1 MIIKELDDRWRV
13 YFFPEAE
20 DSDITNE
27 EEGIFNGVK
36 DKWAEKGYIYRIGV
50 FKGQHVPKYADYGT
64 QKYSLEE
71 AKHAAEGIK
80 TCSVCT
86 ALNSQVAKVEKI
98 ILKDRYELGKEV
110 TPDNTKGELTKL
122 KKEIVELKS
131 LMKPERKNVV
141 EGVMSDITKDV
152 IKTIFTVP
160 GRIDMYLT
168 TGDEAFI
175 EDLIPERPT
184 KEDVLE
190 IRAQVADFWAGDIG
204 RVRNEEQMRSY
215 AKQQRDLIKT
225 LRGEEIEEEEPKKKK
240 FGGKKVKVVA

>member
-1 MIIKELDDRWRV
+1 MIIKET
-13 YFFPEAE
+13 E
-20 DSDITNE
+20 DSWRC
-27 EEGIFNGVK
+27 IFFKDARDTSVK
-36 DKWAEKGYIYRIGV
+36 DEREKGYVVQFGEFRE
-50 FKGQHVPKYADYGT
+50 QAVPKYIDYS
-64 QKYSLEE
+64 KANFSLEKAIQY
-71 AKHAAEGIK
+71 AKNIK
-80 TCSVCT
+80 ECAICKT
-86 ALNSQVAKVEKI
+86 LNANVDKI
-98 ILKDRYELGKEV
+98 ESMDLKDQYKKPEV
-110 TPDNTKGELTKL
+110 TLDNTKEELTQL

-204 RVRNEEQMRSY
+204 RVRNEEQMKAY

>member
-1 MIIKELDDRWRV
+1 MIIKET
-13 YFFPEAE
+13 E
-20 DSDITNE
+20 DSWRC
-27 EEGIFNGVK
+27 IFFKDARDTSVK
-36 DKWAEKGYIYRIGV
+36 DEREKGYVVQFGEFRD
-50 FKGQHVPKYADYGT
+50 QAVPKYIDYS
-64 QKYSLEE
+64 KANFSLEKAIQY
-71 AKHAAEGIK
+71 AKNIK
-80 TCSVCT
+80 ECAICKT
-86 ALNSQVAKVEKI
+86 LNANVDKI
-98 ILKDRYELGKEV
+98 ESMDLKDQYNKPEV
-110 TPDNTKGELTKL
+110 TLDNTKEELTQL
-122 KKEIVELKS
+122 KKEIGELKS

-190 IRAQVADFWAGDIG
+190 IRAQVADFWSGSIG
-204 RVRNEEQMRSY
+204 RVRNQEQMREY
-215 AKQQRDLIKT
+215 AKSQRDMIKA
-225 LRGEEIEEEEPKKKK
+225 LRGEPVEEEEKKKK